1 MHGSIVHR
9 ELILTML
16 WRGISAPLRRIRA
29 SFYAIIDKKGHR
41 MNDILPCLGVVGS
54 LIIIFG
60 FLAFLRYMNYKET
73 IALAEKG
80 LSRPETR
87 PGKALLR
94 WGIVISSLGLALTIG
109 LYLAGFA
116 SAEQYPLHLGPWML
130 GGFVPLFLGLGLV
143 LLHYLTEKE

>member
-1 MHGSIVHR
+1 
-9 ELILTML
+9 
-16 WRGISAPLRRIRA
+16 
-29 SFYAIIDKKGHR
+29 
-41 MNDILPCLGVVGS
+41 MNDILPCLGVVGT
-54 LIIIFG
+54 LVVIFS
-60 FLAFLRYMNYKET
+60 FLAFLRYMNYRET

-80 LSRPETR
+80 LTR
-87 PGKALLR
+87 PQTSSGKGLLR
-94 WGIVISSLGLALTIG
+94 WGIVITSLGLALTIG